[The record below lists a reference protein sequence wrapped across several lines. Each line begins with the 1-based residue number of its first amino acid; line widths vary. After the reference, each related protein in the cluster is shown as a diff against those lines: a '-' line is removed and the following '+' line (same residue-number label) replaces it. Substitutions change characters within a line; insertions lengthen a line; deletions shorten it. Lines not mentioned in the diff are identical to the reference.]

1 MVAPPRDAD
10 RGLQTVRSATWPFWQ
25 KALPV
30 LVAASYADVLRRCA
44 GVGAVPAIQSL
55 DRRLRSG
62 VFDTIPLGLFEM
74 REGRALL
81 DALGADGRAAYLALY
96 TSGSDV
102 AFPLLLAALLLCYR
116 RTLGLGRAACLSL
129 PCFDLAANVCH
140 AAVLLSYPDYPA
152 MAYVGQVIFE
162 FGKWASTLYVVGR
175 VIFRALRAVRTA
187 PDTDT
192 VQSEGRAPHSVR
204 APRRPAH

>member
-102 AFPLLLAALLLCYR
+102 AFPLLLAALLIVPAPSAVRSLSCADR
-116 RTLGLGRAACLSL
+116 LGDLGGERCR
-129 PCFDLAANVCH
+129 
-140 AAVLLSYPDYPA
+140 
-152 MAYVGQVIFE
+152 VGD
-162 FGKWASTLYVVGR
+162 FG
-175 VIFRALRAVRTA
+175 RALRSRRAAFGWRAVRRLVPSA
-187 PDTDT
+187 WRSQSLERHHHHGT
-192 VQSEGRAPHSVR
+192 VHVEQIGRG
-204 APRRPAH
+204 PAVFTG